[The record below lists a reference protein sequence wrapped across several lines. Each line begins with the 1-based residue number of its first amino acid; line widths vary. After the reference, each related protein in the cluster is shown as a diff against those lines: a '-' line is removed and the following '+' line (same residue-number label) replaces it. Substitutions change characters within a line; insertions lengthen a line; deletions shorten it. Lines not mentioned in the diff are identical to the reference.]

1 MNEYKISQDLN
12 ALFKEVYAD
21 RLERLIPDNVRLQ
34 TDIKFSEADSTGDVF
49 VQPVMLT
56 EEQGFTHSADKTN
69 AFAINDA
76 IPADYRDAHVDG
88 VSLVLKSQI
97 SYQQAAKAAKGGAKS
112 FVNGTA
118 QMMEALRKSVAK
130 RLEILILYGESAK
143 GLARVKTAVSS
154 PSATSQVVEIVDG
167 DWADGIWAGAR
178 GVKLDVYSETNAD
191 PATMAN
197 PVDDRQDQIEV
208 VSVDLEAKTLT
219 VKGLSADLAVNDTL
233 VYAGSLRTTFLGLDR
248 IIANNTD
255 PIFNISRA
263 TYELWRGNEAAVNG
277 KLTVDAILTSV
288 GKAVGRGLSGDVNLY
303 VNHKTYESLN
313 QSLHNDKRSIDSS
326 YNMTKQNLANKKIC
340 VTYQAGVIN
349 VVPSIFVKES
359 EAYLFPPKVC
369 KRIGAQDVSFRTPGF
384 DKDHIFH
391 RMEQNLGF
399 AVRCFTHQAL
409 FIEYPAHCV
418 KLTGI
423 TI

>member
-1 MNEYKISQDLN
+1 MNDKTISQNLN

-21 RLERLIPDNVRLQ
+21 KLERLIPDNVRLQ
-34 TDIKFSEADSTGDVF
+34 TDIKFSEADSTGDMF

-56 EEQGFTHSADKTN
+56 EEQGFTHNSDNQSA
-69 AFAINDA
+69 FQINDA
-76 IPADYRDAHVDG
+76 VPADYQDAFVDG

-130 RLEILILYGESAK
+130 RLEILILYGESK
-143 GLARVKTAVSS
+143 QGLGRVKTAVG
-154 PSATSQVVEIVDG
+154 SASTSSQVVAIKDA
-167 DWADGIWAGAR
+167 DWADGIWAGAK
-178 GVKLDVYSETNAD
+178 GVELDIYA
-191 PATMAN
+191 ATEIAKTT
-197 PVDDRQDQIEV
+197 PGTAKASKAKVL
-208 VSVDLEAKTLT
+208 SVDLEAKTLT
-219 VKGLSADLAVNDTL
+219 LSGGPSALAVNDTL
-233 VYAGSLRTTFLGLDR
+233 VYRGSVGNTFLGLDR
-248 IIANNTD
+248 IISNNTD
-255 PIFNISRA
+255 EIFKISRA
-263 TYELWRGNEAAVNG
+263 TYELWRGNEAAVGG
-277 KLTVDAILTSV
+277 KLTVKAILTAV

-303 VNHKTYESLN
+303 VNHKVYESLN
-313 QSLHNDKRSIDSS
+313 ESIHADKRSVDSS
-326 YNMTKQNLANKKIC
+326 YNKGKQTLANKMLC
-340 VTYQAGVIN
+340 VTYQSGVIN
-349 VVPSIFVKES
+349 VVPSIFVKEG

-391 RMEQNLGF
+391 RMESNLGF

-423 TI
+423 TL

>member
-1 MNEYKISQDLN
+1 MRDISQDLN

-21 RLERLIPDNVRLQ
+21 KLERLIPDNVRLQ
-34 TDIKFSEADSTGDVF
+34 TDIKFSEADSTGDKF
-49 VQPVMLT
+49 IQPVMLT
-56 EEQGFTHSADKTN
+56 EEQGFTHSNDPTK

-76 IPADYRDAHVDG
+76 IPAEYKDARVDG

-130 RLEILILYGESAK
+130 RLEVLILYGESS
-143 GLARVKTAVSS
+143 LAAVKTAVASTTAGTNYTIAMTDAS
-154 PSATSQVVEIVDG
+154 
-167 DWADGIWAGAR
+167 WADGIWAGSKGLKIQLYR
-178 GVKLDVYSETNAD
+178 GSAKREDL
-191 PATMAN
+191 
-197 PVDDRQDQIEV
+197 V
-208 VSVDLEAKTLT
+208 VESVDLNARSIT
-219 VKGLSADLAVNDTL
+219 VSGMSTRTSAAIAVNDTV
-233 VYAGSLRTTFLGLDR
+233 VYDNSVGKTFLGLDR
-248 IIANNTD
+248 ILSDNKDT
-255 PIFNISRA
+255 IFEINRSN
-263 TYELWRGNEAAVNG
+263 YELWRSNVKAVNG
-277 KLTVDAILTSV
+277 KLTVKAILEAAAL
-288 GKAVGRGLSGDVNLY
+288 AVGRGLSGDVNLY

-313 QSLHNDKRSIDSS
+313 ESIHTDKRAVDSS
-326 YNMTKQNLANKKIC
+326 YNMNKQNLANKMIC
-340 VTYQAGVIN
+340 VTYQGGTIT
-349 VVPSIFVKES
+349 VVPSIFVKEG
-359 EAYLFPPKVC
+359 EAYLLPPKVC

-409 FIEYPAHCV
+409 FVEYPAHCV

-423 TI
+423 TL

>member
-1 MNEYKISQDLN
+1 MNDKTISQNLN

-21 RLERLIPDNVRLQ
+21 KLERLVPDNVRLQ
-34 TDIKFSEADSTGDVF
+34 TDIKFSEADSTGDMF

-56 EEQGFTHSADKTN
+56 EEQGFTHNKDNKL
-69 AFAINDA
+69 AFRINDA
-76 IPADYRDAHVDG
+76 IPADYEDAFVDG

-130 RLEILILYGESAK
+130 RLEILILYGESNQ
-143 GLARVKTAVSS
+143 GLARVKTAVASA
-154 PSATSQVVEIVDG
+154 SATSQTLALKDAE
-167 DWADGIWAGAR
+167 WADGIWAGAK
-178 GVKLDVYSETNAD
+178 GVELDIYTGTTKNQTVTVTAVNL
-191 PATMAN
+191 AT
-197 PVDDRQDQIEV
+197 
-208 VSVDLEAKTLT
+208 KTLT
-219 VKGLSADLAVNDTL
+219 VQSEVPATVAVNDVL
-233 VYAGSLRTTFLGLDR
+233 VYKGSQGTTFLGLDA
-248 IIANNTD
+248 IMSDNSDT
-255 PIFNISRA
+255 IFNIDRGV
-263 TYELWRGNEAAVNG
+263 YELWRSNVSAVGG
-277 KLTVDAILTSV
+277 KLTVKSILNAAAL
-288 GKAVGRGLSGDVNLY
+288 AVGRGLSGDVNLY

-313 QSLHNDKRSIDSS
+313 ESIHADKRSIDSS
-326 YNMTKQNLANKKIC
+326 YNMSKQNLANKMVC
-340 VTYQAGVIN
+340 VTYQSGTIT

-359 EAYLFPPKVC
+359 EAYMLPPKVC

-409 FIEYPAHCV
+409 FVEYPAHCV

-423 TI
+423 TL

>member
-1 MNEYKISQDLN
+1 MRDISQDLN

-21 RLERLIPDNVRLQ
+21 KLERLIPDNVRLQ
-34 TDIKFSEADSTGDVF
+34 TDIKFSEADSTGDKF
-49 VQPVMLT
+49 IQPVMLT
-56 EEQGFTHSADKTN
+56 EEQGFTHSKDQTK

-76 IPADYRDAHVDG
+76 IPAEYREAQVDG

-143 GLARVKTAVSS
+143 GLARVKTAVT
-154 PSATSQVVEIVDG
+154 AVDIGTTFDIVVKDAE
-167 DWADGIWAGAR
+167 WADGIWAGAK
-178 GVKLDVYSETNAD
+178 GVKLDVYTGTTKNQTVTVTAVNLST
-191 PATMAN
+191 
-197 PVDDRQDQIEV
+197 
-208 VSVDLEAKTLT
+208 KTLT
-219 VKGLSADLAVNDTL
+219 VKSDKKVATAVNDVI
-233 VYAGSLRTTFLGLDR
+233 VYEGAQGTTFLGLDA
-248 IIANNTD
+248 IMSDNTE
-255 PIFNISRA
+255 PIFNIERKD
-263 TYELWRGNEAAVNG
+263 YELWRSNVSNVAG
-277 KLTVDAILTSV
+277 KLSVKAILDAAAL
-288 GKAVGRGLSGDVNLY
+288 AVGRGLTGDVNLY

-313 QSLHNDKRSIDSS
+313 ESIHSAKRSIDSS
-326 YNMTKQNLANKKIC
+326 YNMSKQNLANKMVC
-340 VTYQAGVIN
+340 VTYQSGTIT

-359 EAYLFPPKVC
+359 EAYMLPPKVC

-409 FIEYPAHCV
+409 FVEYPAHCV

-423 TI
+423 TL

>member
-56 EEQGFTHSADKTN
+56 EEQGFTHSADKVN

-143 GLARVKTAVSS
+143 GLARVKTAVAS
-154 PSATSQVVEIVDG
+154 PTATNQEIEIVDA

-178 GVKLDVYSETNAD
+178 GVKLDVYSEVNAN
-191 PATMAN
+191 PATKAN

-208 VSVDLEAKTLT
+208 VSVDLEAKKLT
-219 VKGLSADLAVNDTL
+219 VSGLTTDLAVNDTL

-248 IIANNTD
+248 LIADNKDT
-255 PIFNISRA
+255 IFNIDRA
-263 TYELWRGNEAAVNG
+263 TYELWRGNEANVGG
-277 KLTVDAILTSV
+277 KLTVKAILEAA
-288 GKAVGRGLSGDVNLY
+288 GKAVGRGLTGDVNLY
-303 VNHKTYESLN
+303 VNHKVYESLN
-313 QSLHNDKRSIDSS
+313 ESLNAEKRSIDSS
-326 YNMTKQNLANKKIC
+326 YTMGKQNLANKMVC
-340 VTYQAGVIN
+340 VNYQGGTVNI
-349 VVPSIFVKES
+349 VPSIFVKEGD
-359 EAYLFPPKVC
+359 AFLLPPKVC

-391 RMEQNLGF
+391 RMESNLGF

-409 FIEYPAHCV
+409 FVEYPAHCV

-423 TI
+423 TL